1 MFSFLDRFFGKSAGQ
16 QEQNSPITNAYFL
29 LRPSDQ
35 EVVRNYFGAACDICR
50 LLDRLR
56 RQEQDVAHEAVLA
69 RFERAEKLYS
79 AVGFLPILPS
89 SVRHQPGNSSPQFD
103 AERLPERGF
112 LVRRES
118 GRLPFFYASA
128 VKKHVARLRAAKPR
142 AFVSSPRVAVLPC
155 QTPKHQSIGY
165 QAWSPRSLRAVANN
179 SRKEQNARS
188 ALACQRFAVLRGHF
202 TG

>member
-1 MFSFLDRFFGKSAGQ
+1 MFSFLDRFLGKSQGQ
-16 QEQNSPITNAYFL
+16 QEQSNPITNAYFL

-50 LLDRLR
+50 LLDSLR
-56 RQEQDVAHEAVLA
+56 RHEQNVAHEAVLA

-79 AVGFLPILPS
+79 GIGFLPILPS
-89 SVRHQPGNSSPQFD
+89 SVRAGKPGNSSPQFD

-142 AFVSSPRVAVLPC
+142 AFVSSPRVAVLKC
-155 QTPKHQSIGY
+155 QNREQQSIGY
-165 QAWSPRSLRAVANN
+165 QAWTPEA
-179 SRKEQNARS
+179 
-188 ALACQRFAVLRGHF
+188 
-202 TG
+202 

>member
-1 MFSFLDRFFGKSAGQ
+1 MFSFLERFFGNSAGP
-16 QEQNSPITNAYFL
+16 QEQTSPVTNAYFL

-50 LLDRLR
+50 LLDSLR
-56 RQEQDVAHEAVLA
+56 RHEQNVSHEAVLA

-79 AVGFLPILPS
+79 GIGFLPILPS
-89 SVRHQPGNSSPQFD
+89 SVRAQPSSSSPQFD

-142 AFVSSPRVAVLPC
+142 AFHSSPRVAVLKC
-155 QTPKHQSIGY
+155 QNREQQSIGY
-165 QAWSPRSLRAVANN
+165 QAWTPEA
-179 SRKEQNARS
+179 
-188 ALACQRFAVLRGHF
+188 
-202 TG
+202 